1 MSDENVIIDGFGEA
15 EKDAIGEIMNITMGS
30 AATAVSNMLSAKVWI
45 TTPTVTIEK
54 AKDLIYPELEPSI
67 HVKIK
72 YIQGVSGENVLVLKQ
87 DDVQLILDQLMGL
100 PLEVTDDFEFDEM
113 NISAVCEVMNQ
124 MMGASATA
132 LSELISTPID
142 ISTPQAEVSK
152 DSVGVNPYGI
162 PPEDNVCV
170 VRFKLTIDNVINSEF
185 ISVMTIELAK
195 EMAQKMIAAYSGGG
209 AEEKKKEEEPSSNLS
224 QDEIQALLSGAGS
237 SGTAE
242 EPAQPAPQPA
252 QQTAPQGGALSQDE
266 INALLNGVN
275 SQTSQPTPQPA
286 PQTAQTAYN
295 QQAQNMQGVPPQMNG
310 MPQQNMAQPNIS
322 NQAGVSQQAGMPQQ
336 GAVPSQGAVP
346 TQGTMPQMNM
356 QPGAMPYGGYYGMPY
371 GYPPMQPV
379 QKGSAVNV
387 QAVQLQSF
395 EDYTNKDLNADQ
407 NDNLKLLMGV
417 PLDVTVELGSTRKKV
432 KEILDFTQG
441 TIIELERQAGSPVDI
456 IVNGHLIAK
465 GDVVVIDDNFA
476 VRITEIIKS
485 KFLDN
490 LGKE

>member
-266 INALLNGVN
+266 VNALLNGVN
-275 SQTSQPTPQPA
+275 SQTSQPTPQPVPQPA
-286 PQTAQTAYN
+286 PQQTAQTAYN

-322 NQAGVSQQAGMPQQ
+322 NQAGVSQQAG
-336 GAVPSQGAVP
+336 
-346 TQGTMPQMNM
+346 MPQMNM

>member
-15 EKDAIGEIMNITMGS
+15 EQDAIGEIMNITMGS

-45 TTPTVTIEK
+45 TTPTVTVER

-152 DSVGVNPYGI
+152 ESTGVNPYGI

-209 AEEKKKEEEPSSNLS
+209 AEEKKEEEEPSSNLS

-237 SGTAE
+237 GGAAE
-242 EPAQPAPQPA
+242 EPRQPAPQPD
-252 QQTAPQGGALSQDE
+252 QQGAPQGGTLSQDE

-275 SQTSQPTPQPA
+275 AQTAQPTPQPV
-286 PQTAQTAYN
+286 PQQTAQAAYN

-310 MPQQNMAQPNIS
+310 MPQQNMAQQPNIS
-322 NQAGVSQQAGMPQQ
+322 NQAGMPQQ
-336 GAVPSQGAVP
+336 GPIP
-346 TQGTMPQMNM
+346 TQGAMPQMNM
-356 QPGAMPYGGYYGMPY
+356 QPGAVPYGGYYGMPY

-395 EDYTNKDLNADQ
+395 EDYNNKDLNADQ

-432 KEILDFTQG
+432 KEVLDFTQG

>member
-275 SQTSQPTPQPA
+275 AQTSQPAPQPV

-322 NQAGVSQQAGMPQQ
+322 NQAGVSQQAGMPQ
-336 GAVPSQGAVP
+336 QGAVP

>member
-152 DSVGVNPYGI
+152 ESMGVNPYGI

-195 EMAQKMIAAYSGGG
+195 EMAQKMIAAYSGGN
-209 AEEKKKEEEPSSNLS
+209 AEEKKEEEPSSNLS

-252 QQTAPQGGALSQDE
+252 QQTAPQGGTLSQDE

-275 SQTSQPTPQPA
+275 SQTSQPAPQPV
-286 PQTAQTAYN
+286 PQQTAQTAYN
-295 QQAQNMQGVPPQMNG
+295 QQPQNMQGVPPQMNG

-336 GAVPSQGAVP
+336 G
-346 TQGTMPQMNM
+346 TIPQMNM

>member
-209 AEEKKKEEEPSSNLS
+209 AEEKKEEEEPSSNLS

-252 QQTAPQGGALSQDE
+252 QQTAQQTAPQGGALSQDE

-275 SQTSQPTPQPA
+275 SQTSQPTPQPVPQPA
-286 PQTAQTAYN
+286 PQQTAQTAYN
-295 QQAQNMQGVPPQMNG
+295 QQPQNMQGVPPQMNG

-322 NQAGVSQQAGMPQQ
+322 NQAGMPQ
-336 GAVPSQGAVP
+336 
-346 TQGTMPQMNM
+346 QGTMPQMNM

>member
-100 PLEVTDDFEFDEM
+100 PLEVTDNFEFDEM

-209 AEEKKKEEEPSSNLS
+209 AEEKKEEEEPSSNLS

-275 SQTSQPTPQPA
+275 AQTSQPAPQPVPQPA
-286 PQTAQTAYN
+286 PQQTAQTAYN
-295 QQAQNMQGVPPQMNG
+295 QQPQNMQGVPPQMNG

-322 NQAGVSQQAGMPQQ
+322 NQAGISQQAGVSQQAG
-336 GAVPSQGAVP
+336 
-346 TQGTMPQMNM
+346 MPQMNM

>member
-15 EKDAIGEIMNITMGS
+15 EQDAIGEIMNITMGS

-45 TTPTVTIEK
+45 TTPTVTVER

-152 DSVGVNPYGI
+152 ESTGVNPYGI
-162 PPEDNVCV
+162 PPEDYVCA

-185 ISVMTIELAK
+185 ISVMTIDLAK
-195 EMAQKMIAAYSGGG
+195 EMAQKMMAAYSGGNTD
-209 AEEKKKEEEPSSNLS
+209 EKKEEEPSSNLS

-237 SGTAE
+237 GGAAE
-242 EPAQPAPQPA
+242 EPRQPAPQPD
-252 QQTAPQGGALSQDE
+252 QQGAPQGGTLSQDE

-275 SQTSQPTPQPA
+275 AQTAQPTPQPV
-286 PQTAQTAYN
+286 PQQTAQAAYN

-310 MPQQNMAQPNIS
+310 MPQQNMAQQPNIS
-322 NQAGVSQQAGMPQQ
+322 NQAGMPQQ
-336 GAVPSQGAVP
+336 GPIP
-346 TQGTMPQMNM
+346 TQGAMPQMNM
-356 QPGAMPYGGYYGMPY
+356 QPGAVPYGGYYGMPY

-395 EDYTNKDLNADQ
+395 EDYNNKDLNADQ

-432 KEILDFTQG
+432 KEVLDFTQG

>member
-15 EKDAIGEIMNITMGS
+15 EQDAIGEIMNITMGS

-54 AKDLIYPELEPSI
+54 AKDMIYPELEPSI

-87 DDVQLILDQLMGL
+87 DDVQLILNQLMGL

-142 ISTPQAEVSK
+142 ISTPQAEV
-152 DSVGVNPYGI
+152 GTEAAGMNPYGI
-162 PPEDNVCV
+162 PPDDYVCAI
-170 VRFKLTIDNVINSEF
+170 RFKLTIDNVINSEF
-185 ISVMTIELAK
+185 ISVMTIDLAK
-195 EMAQKMIAAYSGGG
+195 EMAKKMMAAYSGG
-209 AEEKKKEEEPSSNLS
+209 AEEPAPAEEPSSNLS
-224 QDEIQALLSGAGS
+224 QDEIEALLNGAGS
-237 SGTAE
+237 GGAAS
-242 EPAQPAPQPA
+242 EPAPAA
-252 QQTAPQGGALSQDE
+252 SSGGSLSQEE
-266 INALLNGVN
+266 INALLNGSN
-275 SQTSQPTPQPA
+275 ASQPAPQPIPQPA
-286 PQTAQTAYN
+286 PQPMAQQPVPEMNYGA
-295 QQAQNMQGVPPQMNG
+295 QQPQGMGMQNVPPQMEMAQQV
-310 MPQQNMAQPNIS
+310 MPQQNA
-322 NQAGVSQQAGMPQQ
+322 A
-336 GAVPSQGAVP
+336 
-346 TQGTMPQMNM
+346 
-356 QPGAMPYGGYYGMPY
+356 GAMPYGGYYGMPPY

-395 EDYTNKDLNADQ
+395 ENYNNKDLNADQ

-417 PLDVTVELGSTRKKV
+417 PLDVTVEIGSARKKV

>member
-152 DSVGVNPYGI
+152 ESVGVNPYGI
-162 PPEDNVCV
+162 PPEDYVCV

-209 AEEKKKEEEPSSNLS
+209 AEEKKEEEEPSSNLS

-275 SQTSQPTPQPA
+275 AQSSQPA

-295 QQAQNMQGVPPQMNG
+295 QQAQNMQGVPPQMNS

-322 NQAGVSQQAGMPQQ
+322 NQAGVSQQAG
-336 GAVPSQGAVP
+336 
-346 TQGTMPQMNM
+346 MPQMNM

>member
-15 EKDAIGEIMNITMGS
+15 EQDAIGEIMNITMGS

-54 AKDLIYPELEPSI
+54 AKDMVYPELEPSI

-87 DDVQLILDQLMGL
+87 DDVQLILNQLMGL

-132 LSELISTPID
+132 LAELINTPID

-152 DSVGVNPYGI
+152 ESSGMNPYGI
-162 PPEDNVCV
+162 PPEDNVCAI
-170 VRFKLTIDNVINSEF
+170 RFKLTIDNIINSEF

-195 EMAQKMIAAYSGGG
+195 EMAQKMMAAYSGSTEESAP
-209 AEEKKKEEEPSSNLS
+209 AEEPQKNLS
-224 QDEIQALLSGAGS
+224 QDEIQALLNSAGS
-237 SGTAE
+237 
-242 EPAQPAPQPA
+242 
-252 QQTAPQGGALSQDE
+252 GGAASEPPPSSSGGMLSQDE
-266 INALLNGVN
+266 INALMNG
-275 SQTSQPTPQPA
+275 SAAPSPQPA
-286 PQTAQTAYN
+286 ADMGFGAPQTQD
-295 QQAQNMQGVPPQMNG
+295 VPPQMG
-310 MPQQNMAQPNIS
+310 MPQGQPMQGQPVQGQAPQNPVPPMGM
-322 NQAGVSQQAGMPQQ
+322 NQQ
-336 GAVPSQGAVP
+336 
-346 TQGTMPQMNM
+346 PQMYGV
-356 QPGAMPYGGYYGMPY
+356 PPYGGYYGMPPY

-379 QKGSAVNV
+379 AKGSAVNV

-395 EDYTNKDLNADQ
+395 DNYSNKDLNADQ

-417 PLDVTVELGSTRKKV
+417 PLNVTVEIGSARKKV

-441 TIIELERQAGSPVDI
+441 TIIELERQAGAPVDI

>member
-209 AEEKKKEEEPSSNLS
+209 AEEKKEEEEPSSNLS

-252 QQTAPQGGALSQDE
+252 QQTAQQTAPQGGALSQDE

-275 SQTSQPTPQPA
+275 SQTSQPAPQPVPQPA
-286 PQTAQTAYN
+286 PQQTAQTAYN

-336 GAVPSQGAVP
+336 G
-346 TQGTMPQMNM
+346 TIPQMNM

>member
-15 EKDAIGEIMNITMGS
+15 EQDAIGEIMNITMGS

-45 TTPTVTIEK
+45 TTPTVTVER

-152 DSVGVNPYGI
+152 ESTGVNPYGI

-209 AEEKKKEEEPSSNLS
+209 AEEKKEEEEPSSNLS

-237 SGTAE
+237 GGAAE
-242 EPAQPAPQPA
+242 EPRQPAPQPD
-252 QQTAPQGGALSQDE
+252 QQGAPQGGTLSQDE

-275 SQTSQPTPQPA
+275 AQTAQPTPQPV
-286 PQTAQTAYN
+286 PQQTAQAAYN

-310 MPQQNMAQPNIS
+310 MPQQNMAQQPNIS
-322 NQAGVSQQAGMPQQ
+322 NQAGMPQQ
-336 GAVPSQGAVP
+336 GPVP
-346 TQGTMPQMNM
+346 TQGAMPQMNM
-356 QPGAMPYGGYYGMPY
+356 QPGAVPYGGYYGMPY

>member
-152 DSVGVNPYGI
+152 ESVGVNPYGI
-162 PPEDNVCV
+162 PPEDYVCV

-209 AEEKKKEEEPSSNLS
+209 AEEKKEEEEPSSNLS

-275 SQTSQPTPQPA
+275 AQSSQPAPQPVPQPA
-286 PQTAQTAYN
+286 PQQTAQTAYN
-295 QQAQNMQGVPPQMNG
+295 QQPQNMQGVPPQMNG

-336 GAVPSQGAVP
+336 G
-346 TQGTMPQMNM
+346 TIPQMNM